1 MIKLECN
8 NYLVMQTMKNYLE
21 KKFLLADDDKK
32 YFCIIK
38 IEETEKHLL
47 FKVNDF
53 KKEISLPVDLNFLS
67 SEILKLI
74 IDINLPIRD
83 FKYFPYQRL
92 VENDKK
98 KSLLS
103 DIQNIIL
110 NNLLLFS
117 EGVDKDILYKSIW
130 KRDQDIHINKL
141 DTHLTNLK
149 KKLKDDLNISI
160 NFQSHKKKLRLL
172 ID

>member
-1 MIKLECN
+1 M
-8 NYLVMQTMKNYLE
+8 
-21 KKFLLADDDKK
+21 LADDDKK

-47 FKVNDF
+47 FQVNDF

-98 KSLLS
+98 TIPENTEKWVPRKN
-103 DIQNIIL
+103 DKKMEK
-110 NNLLLFS
+110 LFFF
-117 EGVDKDILYKSIW
+117 L
-130 KRDQDIHINKL
+130 H
-141 DTHLTNLK
+141 
-149 KKLKDDLNISI
+149 
-160 NFQSHKKKLRLL
+160 
-172 ID
+172 

>member
-8 NYLVMQTMKNYLE
+8 NYLIMQTMKNYLE
-21 KKFLLADDDKK
+21 KKFLLANDDNKH
-32 YFCIIK
+32 FCIIK
-38 IEETEKHLL
+38 IEETNKNLL
-47 FKVNDF
+47 FTVNDY
-53 KKEISLPVDLNFLS
+53 KKEISLPVDLNFLF
-67 SEILKLI
+67 SEILKSIL
-74 IDINLPIRD
+74 DINLPLRD
-83 FKYFPYQRL
+83 YRYFPYQRL

-117 EGVDKDILYKSIW
+117 EGVDKDMLYKSIW

-149 KKLKDDLNISI
+149 KKLNDDLNILI
-160 NFQSHKKKLRLL
+160 NFQSYKKKLRLL

>member
-8 NYLVMQTMKNYLE
+8 NYLVMQTIKSYLE
-21 KKFLLADDDKK
+21 KKFLLADDKK

-38 IEETEKHLL
+38 IEETEKHLFL
-47 FKVNDF
+47 KVNDY

-67 SEILKLI
+67 SEILKSI

-98 KSLLS
+98 NLYLVIFKILL
-103 DIQNIIL
+103 
-110 NNLLLFS
+110 
-117 EGVDKDILYKSIW
+117 
-130 KRDQDIHINKL
+130 
-141 DTHLTNLK
+141 
-149 KKLKDDLNISI
+149 
-160 NFQSHKKKLRLL
+160 
-172 ID
+172 